1 MWPFSKSTD
10 DDDDDDGK
18 FVPGPGFYNVS
29 QEPQPVDLLAS
40 DDDDSWFQRDD
51 GSLIKTRNVD
61 NEGDD

>member
-1 MWPFSKSTD
+1 MGWFSSNKD
-10 DDDDDDGK
+10 DDDEE

-29 QEPQPVDLLAS
+29 QDPEPVDLLSS
-40 DDDDSWFQRDD
+40 DEDESWFQKED